1 MGLDVLMAS
10 LLDAIRRLAQDPAAQ
25 ERWLREDGTWPSLD
39 ELVLTFDD
47 VQGAAAALVAYG
59 DVGPDA
65 VAEIGLVAEHIH
77 EMSQHGGAWEPQAL
91 RSDPAWEE
99 LCRLAARALES
110 LNAVRV

>member
-1 MGLDVLMAS
+1 MGLDVLMAD
-10 LLDAIRRLAQDPAAQ
+10 LVEAIQRLAQDAAEQ

-47 VQGAAAALVAYG
+47 VQGAAAALATEHLM
-59 DVGPDA
+59 DLDA
-65 VAEIGLVAEHIH
+65 VAQIDRVAAQVH
-77 EMSQHGGAWEPQAL
+77 EMSGDSDVWEAAAL

-99 LCRLAARALES
+99 LRRLATGALES